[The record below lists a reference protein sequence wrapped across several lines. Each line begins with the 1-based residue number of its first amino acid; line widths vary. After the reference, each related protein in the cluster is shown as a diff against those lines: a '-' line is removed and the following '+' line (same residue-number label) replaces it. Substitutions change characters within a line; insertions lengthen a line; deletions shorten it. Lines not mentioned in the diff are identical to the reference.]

1 MLYHSIRSNL
11 KVSRY
16 LQFRSNI
23 AKTALKKMVSVY
35 VAFILVVNIGDPEQ
49 LIGQEM
55 VVLGLIDL
63 FICFF
68 TCLNGWQINLVGL
81 NGRYQNGQFLG
92 KLNSFQF
99 VDHIANNLALSI

>member
-35 VAFILVVNIGDPEQ
+35 VAFILVVNIGDPQQ

-55 VVLGLIDL
+55 VVLGLIDH

-68 TCLNGWQINLVGL
+68 KCLNGWQIHLGGL
-81 NGRYQNGQFLG
+81 NGGIKMG
-92 KLNSFQF
+92 SF
-99 VDHIANNLALSI
+99 